1 MIDKNEKIGEILTGC
16 VRRRLVLKR
25 RRLAEADGSNN
36 MNVRLKMNCDDETNF
51 RSSVSVSRVTSSTVM
66 SFGWAW
72 IGSMSWVKV
81 QSNQN
86 IRLFDSSNEQR
97 KKKKSI

>member
-81 QSNQN
+81 QSNQILGFLIAVKN
-86 IRLFDSSNEQR
+86 NE
-97 KKKKSI
+97 KKKSI